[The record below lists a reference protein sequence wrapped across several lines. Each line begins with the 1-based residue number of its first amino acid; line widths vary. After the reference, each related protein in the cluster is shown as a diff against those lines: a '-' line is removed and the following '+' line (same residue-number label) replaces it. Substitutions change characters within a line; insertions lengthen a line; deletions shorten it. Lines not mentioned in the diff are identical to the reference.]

1 MQDLIKQEIFEIEV
15 LEKLKNKRILEPL
28 VFVGG
33 TMLRLCHD
41 LNRYSTD
48 LDFWLIK
55 KVDIKKYFSKIVE
68 ALKQD
73 YIITDSQIK
82 FYTILV
88 EIKSDKYPRK
98 LKVEI
103 RKEKECE
110 FEEKIA
116 FSKFTNTQVLL
127 KCATLKQ
134 MLENKIEAFLER
146 KEIRDCF
153 DIEFILRRG
162 EELSL
167 NKEKFCYYCV
177 NNFFVFN
184 SILRILTSI
193 ILCLNKGFLLH
204 SAGVLENG
212 RCILYSGKSGSG
224 KSTLAK
230 KFVDKKI
237 LSDELCPVI
246 LINKNLYSWPSM
258 FYSEVKPNFVRYK
271 LIRIKDIKF
280 LSDIDKGK
288 IVDVQKKEDFVDL
301 LLKNIF
307 WLSRNAFLTQ
317 RQVDIVKNIAD
328 LIF

>member
-28 VFVGG
+28 VFVGE

-55 KVDIKKYFSKIVE
+55 KVDTKKYFTKIVE

-167 NKEKFCYYCV
+167 NKEKLKKMLDIIKSFTPADYNV
-177 NNFFVFN
+177 TLG
-184 SILRILTSI
+184 SILEPEVRKYYT
-193 ILCLNKGFLLH
+193 
-204 SAGVLENG
+204 
-212 RCILYSGKSGSG
+212 KSNF
-224 KSTLAK
+224 KYLIE
-230 KFVDKKI
+230 KI
-237 LSDELCPVI
+237 NE
-246 LINKNLYSWPSM
+246 
-258 FYSEVKPNFVRYK
+258 K
-271 LIRIKDIKF
+271 L
-280 LSDIDKGK
+280 
-288 IVDVQKKEDFVDL
+288 L
-301 LLKNIF
+301 LLK
-307 WLSRNAFLTQ
+307 
-317 RQVDIVKNIAD
+317 K
-328 LIF
+328 

>member
-167 NKEKFCYYCV
+167 NKEKLKKMLDIIKSFTPADYKV
-177 NNFFVFN
+177 TLG
-184 SILRILTSI
+184 SILEPEVRKYYT
-193 ILCLNKGFLLH
+193 
-204 SAGVLENG
+204 
-212 RCILYSGKSGSG
+212 KSNF
-224 KSTLAK
+224 KYLIE
-230 KFVDKKI
+230 KI
-237 LSDELCPVI
+237 NE
-246 LINKNLYSWPSM
+246 
-258 FYSEVKPNFVRYK
+258 K
-271 LIRIKDIKF
+271 L
-280 LSDIDKGK
+280 
-288 IVDVQKKEDFVDL
+288 L
-301 LLKNIF
+301 LLK
-307 WLSRNAFLTQ
+307 
-317 RQVDIVKNIAD
+317 K
-328 LIF
+328 

>member
-1 MQDLIKQEIFEIEV
+1 MNKVFLELVPQNILLLIYVTKKIFVFLDKHFEKFLAKNVSKQ
-15 LEKLKNKRILEPL
+15 KLYFCLLNKRI
-28 VFVGG
+28 
-33 TMLRLCHD
+33 RSCKD
-41 LNRYSTD
+41 CKD
-48 LDFWLIK
+48 
-55 KVDIKKYFSKIVE
+55 
-68 ALKQD
+68 
-73 YIITDSQIK
+73 
-82 FYTILV
+82 
-88 EIKSDKYPRK
+88 
-98 LKVEI
+98 
-103 RKEKECE
+103 
-110 FEEKIA
+110 EEKI
-116 FSKFTNTQVLL
+116 F
-127 KCATLKQ
+127 
-134 MLENKIEAFLER
+134 
-146 KEIRDCF
+146 IRGGVFCY
-153 DIEFILRRG
+153 
-162 EELSL
+162 SL

-230 KFVDKKI
+230 KFADKKI

>member
-28 VFVGG
+28 VLVGE

-55 KVDIKKYFSKIVE
+55 KVDIKKYFTKIVE
-68 ALKQD
+68 ILKKN

-82 FYTILV
+82 YYTILI
-88 EIKSDKYPRK
+88 EIKSDKYPKK

-116 FSKFTNTQVLL
+116 FSKFTNIQVLL

-134 MLENKIEAFLER
+134 MLKNKIEAFLER

-162 EELSL
+162 EELNLGREKLESML
-167 NKEKFCYYCV
+167 NIIESFTLKDYKV
-177 NNFFVFN
+177 TLG
-184 SILRILTSI
+184 SILEPEVRKYYT
-193 ILCLNKGFLLH
+193 
-204 SAGVLENG
+204 
-212 RCILYSGKSGSG
+212 KSNF
-224 KSTLAK
+224 KYLIE
-230 KFVDKKI
+230 KI
-237 LSDELCPVI
+237 NE
-246 LINKNLYSWPSM
+246 
-258 FYSEVKPNFVRYK
+258 K
-271 LIRIKDIKF
+271 L
-280 LSDIDKGK
+280 
-288 IVDVQKKEDFVDL
+288 L
-301 LLKNIF
+301 LLK
-307 WLSRNAFLTQ
+307 
-317 RQVDIVKNIAD
+317 K
-328 LIF
+328 